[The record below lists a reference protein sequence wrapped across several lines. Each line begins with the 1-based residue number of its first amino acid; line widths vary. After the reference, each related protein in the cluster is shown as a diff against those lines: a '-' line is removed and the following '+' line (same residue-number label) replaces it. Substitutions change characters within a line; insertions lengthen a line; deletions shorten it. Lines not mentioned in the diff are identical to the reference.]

1 MNHLLCGL
9 AANEKLPTALVD
21 RLIAIADAE
30 VAAHLAVRAD
40 LSRAQAVALAA
51 RVEESAV
58 HLAYEGRLTAADID
72 PRARPDAA
80 LALLDQ
86 GMGRPGWARL
96 FAADPVVE
104 HREKLAA
111 CPGLPPDVVEALI
124 ADTDMRVVA
133 EVALWAAPDV
143 AARLAEHP
151 HAEVRRTPPARTPPA
166 PYMSR
171 LPPTRSRPMRAGG
184 DGGPHRPPAVSA
196 SRAAVRISSEIGE
209 PLVPRAR
216 TSAPTMVQSR
226 AIPSSSSAASHS
238 AKSPTPSA

>member
-1 MNHLLCGL
+1 MPSVNHLLCGL
-9 AANEKLPTALVD
+9 AANEKLPTELVD

-72 PRARPDAA
+72 PSARPDAA

-86 GMGRPGWARL
+86 GMGRPEWAGL

-111 CPGLPPDVVEALI
+111 CPGLPRDVVEALI
-124 ADTDMRVVA
+124 ADTDIRVVA
-133 EVALWAAPDV
+133 GRPVGRTGRGR
-143 AARLAEHP
+143 AARGAS
-151 HAEVRRTPPARTPPA
+151 ACRGPPRGSSQRGNTTART
-166 PYMSR
+166 
-171 LPPTRSRPMRAGG
+171 GG
-184 DGGPHRPPAVSA
+184 TDQRRGTA
-196 SRAAVRISSEIGE
+196 SRAAVPGLR
-209 PLVPRAR
+209 P
-216 TSAPTMVQSR
+216 
-226 AIPSSSSAASHS
+226 
-238 AKSPTPSA
+238 